1 MKSFL
6 KIFLAIFFFIFTAI
20 NSPLAVEAVNAFS
33 YNNSTNIHIVKD
45 SNNTESNL
53 VTNNKEMFIEAVVS
67 NHTEIISNS
76 QKQNDN
82 DYSRDNNLYYQNKIA
97 KFILSAVLFRSCNC
111 TFYNLSSYLKE
122 EINIRAP

>member
-1 MKSFL
+1 VKSII

-20 NSPLAVEAVNAFS
+20 NSPIAVEAVGALS
-33 YNNSTNIHIVKD
+33 QVQSTYITITEPCK
-45 SNNTESNL
+45 TESNIIS
-53 VTNNKEMFIEAVVS
+53 NNKEMFIEAVV
-67 NHTEIISNS
+67 NNQTETITNAS
-76 QKQNDN
+76 KQNDN
-82 DYSRDNNLYYQNKIA
+82 DFGLDHNLYYQNKNA

>member
-1 MKSFL
+1 MKSFI

-20 NSPLAVEAVNAFS
+20 NTPLAVEAVGALS
-33 YNNSTNIHIVKD
+33 QISSTYLTIVEPHK
-45 SNNTESNL
+45 TESNIIS
-53 VTNNKEMFIEAVVS
+53 NNKEMFIEAVVS
-67 NHTEIISNS
+67 NQSETITNAS
-76 QKQNDN
+76 KQSDN
-82 DYSRDNNLYYQNKIA
+82 DFGLDHNLYFQNRIA

>member
-1 MKSFL
+1 M
-6 KIFLAIFFFIFTAI
+6 
-20 NSPLAVEAVNAFS
+20 AVEAVGALS
-33 YNNSTNIHIVKD
+33 QIQPTYLKIVEPYETETNII
-45 SNNTESNL
+45 S
-53 VTNNKEMFIEAVVS
+53 NNKEMFIEAVVS
-67 NHTEIISNS
+67 NQTEVITND

-82 DYSRDNNLYYQNKIA
+82 NFGIDHNLYFQSKIA